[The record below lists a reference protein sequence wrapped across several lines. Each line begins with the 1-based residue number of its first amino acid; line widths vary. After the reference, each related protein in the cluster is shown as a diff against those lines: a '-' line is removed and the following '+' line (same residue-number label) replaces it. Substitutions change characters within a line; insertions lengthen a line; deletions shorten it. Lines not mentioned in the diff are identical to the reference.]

1 MRPSKQLIDTFAYAQ
16 KSKDWILSEDLAASC
31 EMSSTTART
40 HLKRLTEAKVLTV
53 QKMYPAYRYK
63 LAGDWDKTELA
74 RLTQLI

>member
-1 MRPSKQLIDTFAYAQ
+1 
-16 KSKDWILSEDLAASC
+16 
-31 EMSSTTART
+31 MSSTTAR

-74 RLTQLI
+74 QFLTQLI